1 MTTSTSDPRT
11 ADLIRQRAVE
21 LGFDVCRIADARA
34 EWAASGRLREFVELG
49 RHARQGF
56 AQGQRQVVRRAQAPR
71 AAVEC
76 TGLQPGAQNPLFVA
90 RFGPESVQAL
100 T

>member
-1 MTTSTSDPRT
+1 M
-11 ADLIRQRAVE
+11 
-21 LGFDVCRIADARA
+21 LGTHA
-34 EWAASGRLREFVELG
+34 GEFVELG